1 MSLTATVTTRRAR
14 VAAHPQERV
23 GGLTGRL
30 VSVVLL
36 ILLGVIFAFPI
47 LWAALN
53 SLKSTNDIITGTYP
67 LSLSSFVPLKPTIE
81 NYLYVFG
88 ELQFQHNLL
97 NTLIAAAGQ
106 VGIAVVASSLAGYA
120 FARLKFAGRD
130 LLFGLLLL
138 TAFIPVEA
146 IIVPLYRIMQT
157 LGLVSTY
164 PALFLPFACNPF
176 GIYLMRQAFRDIP
189 TEMDEAARID
199 GAGPLRVFF
208 SIALPNVKPTL
219 ATLVL
224 IQFIWSWNAYLWPL
238 IVMQDPNKQIAQVAI
253 ANLKSIPNSPMDGP
267 LFAAAT
273 AVTLPLVVL
282 SILLQRYYVRG
293 LVTSGMK

>member
-1 MSLTATVTTRRAR
+1 MAATTAPVTADLDRAERRSVYAR
-14 VAAHPQERV
+14 HGV
-23 GGLTGRL
+23 T
-30 VSVVLL
+30 
-36 ILLGVIFAFPI
+36 ILLLAAVGFIFVFPI
-47 LWAALN
+47 LWAALS

-67 LSLSSFVPLKPTIE
+67 LSWSSFLPLKPTIE
-81 NYLYVFG
+81 NYIYLFT
-88 ELQFQHNLL
+88 ELNFQKNLL
-97 NTLIAAAGQ
+97 NTLIAACGQ

-120 FARLKFAGRD
+120 FARLRFPGNNALFA
-130 LLFGLLLL
+130 LLLL

-146 IIVPLYRIMQT
+146 IIVPLYQIMQE

-176 GIYLMRQAFRDIP
+176 GIFLMRQAFRDIP
-189 TEMDEAARID
+189 VEMEEAAKID
-199 GAGPLRVFF
+199 GAGPFRIFLV
-208 SIALPNVKPTL
+208 IALPNVRPTL

-238 IVMQDPNKQIAQVAI
+238 VVMQDPNKQIAQVAI
-253 ANLKSIPNSPMDGP
+253 ANLKSIPNFPMDGP

-282 SILLQRYYVRG
+282 SIVLQRYYVRG